1 MGPAGFEPAISSARG
16 WHHTKLDNDPRDLHL
31 VCFYVPYYKILVMLK
46 TAVNC
51 TLSTNILIINS
62 DLRIRK
68 LTLFIIKCL
77 QMFLQE
83 CRMRLENK
91 LITIRINYAYLCRKY
106 NFYYL
111 NNDMNLVQTYSI
123 MT

>member
-1 MGPAGFEPAISSARG
+1 
-16 WHHTKLDNDPRDLHL
+16 
-31 VCFYVPYYKILVMLK
+31 MLK
-46 TAVNC
+46 TAVNW

-91 LITIRINYAYLCRKY
+91 LITNKLITIRINYAYLCRKY